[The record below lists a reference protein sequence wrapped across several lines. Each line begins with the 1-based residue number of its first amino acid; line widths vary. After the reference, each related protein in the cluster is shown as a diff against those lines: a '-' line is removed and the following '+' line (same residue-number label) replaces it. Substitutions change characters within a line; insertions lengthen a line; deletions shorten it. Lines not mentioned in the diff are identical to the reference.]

1 MMLPVP
7 AARVFKQR
15 REGGGAKVGA
25 RAAGGSGAGGDGARR
40 GGLREGR
47 PRSGFARVLVVR
59 MAYGVLRTY
68 SIERWGTGGCMR
80 A

>member
-1 MMLPVP
+1 MGL
-7 AARVFKQR
+7 KL
-15 REGGGAKVGA
+15 A
-25 RAAGGSGAGGDGARR
+25 RARRAGAALAGMARAG